1 MLILNFNFERMKK
14 MKKFVQILLAGVV
27 LSSGLL
33 FGTSDAFAYES
44 KGVYG
49 KGNKID
55 FRTDSNS
62 YRGSATIV
70 ITGTAPSGG
79 AVIELV
85 EKGTGKVVRRQ
96 DVSSG
101 YFKVQWPARGIPSG
115 FYDVHAGSQFAGQ
128 AWHGELTSYIKVN
141 M

>member
-1 MLILNFNFERMKK
+1 MLILHFNFERMKK
-14 MKKFVQILLAGVV
+14 MKKFVQILF
-27 LSSGLL
+27 SWCCSFKWTS

-85 EKGTGKVVRRQ
+85 EKVLEKSL
-96 DVSSG
+96 DD
-101 YFKVQWPARGIPSG
+101 K
-115 FYDVHAGSQFAGQ
+115 
-128 AWHGELTSYIKVN
+128 